1 MMKFLCSEMVETI
14 TTNVAEEF
22 AAVTEVLVEEVVAA
36 SEAVTEVIETATAE
50 ISSGNFDIKNIIKRD
65 AQNV

>member
-1 MMKFLCSEMVETI
+1 MVETI

-22 AAVTEVLVEEVVAA
+22 AAVTEVWVEEVVAA

-50 ISSGNFDIKNIIKRD
+50 ISSGNFDIKNIIKRG